1 MLKPHY
7 SASQLL
13 WWLVIAGR
21 SPIIVGL
28 AVPIVEFAVGSV
40 QFPASQLL
48 RTPSISGSMG
58 QIAVG
63 SVQVNATWS
72 L

>member
-1 MLKPHY
+1 MQFTLLERVSGAETMLKPHY

-40 QFPASQLL
+40 Q
-48 RTPSISGSMG
+48 
-58 QIAVG
+58 
-63 SVQVNATWS
+63 VN
-72 L
+72 